1 MQDATA
7 EGEGE
12 TAKRSRKWPGPG
24 QKRRPRPEVRGGCW
38 LTPVG
43 PYTILSER
51 RKWRAGQACPQQV
64 MKRVF
69 LFPFMVVMLS
79 GAVFLLLLASN
90 IHTFHRLTDEEPI
103 AELRF
108 TRVGQQAFEAVLRHG
123 DFCESQTFRLYGDQ
137 WRLDAEFLKW
147 RPWANLLGFDS
158 MYRIQRL
165 GSRYLDI
172 QHENSGQ
179 RVAYELRPE
188 VPVDLSAVIAK
199 YHGFL
204 TPVDTLYGS
213 SVYAGMEEGAVYLV
227 FRGQSGLFVRKGGG
241 PEQGD
246 ATSGLTIEINAAC
259 AAGPG
264 IAERLRAF
272 AEGIF
277 SKPDSQ

>member
-1 MQDATA
+1 M
-7 EGEGE
+7 
-12 TAKRSRKWPGPG
+12 
-24 QKRRPRPEVRGGCW
+24 
-38 LTPVG
+38 
-43 PYTILSER
+43 
-51 RKWRAGQACPQQV
+51 AGQACMQHV

-69 LFPFMVVMLS
+69 LLPFIVVMLS

-90 IHTFHRLTDEEPI
+90 FYTFHRLTDEEPI

-158 MYRIQRL
+158 MYRIERL

-172 QHENSGQ
+172 RHEISGQ
-179 RVAYELRPE
+179 RAAYELRPE
-188 VPVDLSAVIAK
+188 VPVDLTAVIAK

-204 TPVDTLYGS
+204 SPVDTLYGS

-246 ATSGLTIEINAAC
+246 ATSGLTIDINAAC
-259 AAGPG
+259 AAAPG

-277 SKPDSQ
+277 TNPDSQ